1 MAPTTSKKFYAIH
14 GTHKDR
20 IFTKWFGKGGA
31 EQATKHRGDLSFHG
45 FIDREAAEYYL
56 TIPNVEAAQDWA
68 KTHGKSKKW
77 SDFAPEIGG
86 AAATATAVATDN
98 FSSSVEPPS
107 TPPSEFGEDSPPSAA
122 SQHDELFVTDVI
134 GDAAREDLMKLCV
147 KIAQV
152 QLGPDKDLWKLSLL
166 WLQRA
171 QAAEKGA
178 IAHFMKQLLHNN
190 DTATS
195 IIEYKALAKSLQTNT
210 WKYVFERSAG
220 HIAQGGDYEHR
231 GIRPSSGK
239 LRPAEHHMPRPH
251 RPT

>member
-86 AAATATAVATDN
+86 AAATATAIATDN
-98 FSSSVEPPS
+98 SSSSVEPPS
-107 TPPSEFGEDSPPSAA
+107 TPPSEFEDDPPPSAA
-122 SQHDELFVTDVI
+122 SQCDELFATGVI
-134 GDAAREDLMKLCV
+134 GDA
-147 KIAQV
+147 
-152 QLGPDKDLWKLSLL
+152 S
-166 WLQRA
+166 
-171 QAAEKGA
+171 
-178 IAHFMKQLLHNN
+178 
-190 DTATS
+190 
-195 IIEYKALAKSLQTNT
+195 
-210 WKYVFERSAG
+210 
-220 HIAQGGDYEHR
+220 
-231 GIRPSSGK
+231 
-239 LRPAEHHMPRPH
+239 
-251 RPT
+251 